1 MIVTPGELR
10 DRPHPVNGKRVRRA
24 RWADEVYRA
33 GYTVPSLRQAAGTD
47 AGYQEWLA
55 WHARKA
61 CVALAGS

>member
-1 MIVTPGELR
+1 
-10 DRPHPVNGKRVRRA
+10 VNGKRVRRA